1 MKDHI
6 LLEKA
11 FRYEEPLEVPNP
23 QDCFFNEARGYWIN
37 RQTNEVMML
46 MVGHPIPQSKKC
58 DRETGEDQ
66 KGE

>member
-6 LLEKA
+6 LIEKA
-11 FRYEEPLEVPNP
+11 HRYTEPTAVPVP
-23 QDCFFNEARGYWIN
+23 QNCVFQEQSGYWTN
-37 RQTNEVMML
+37 RLTNEVMML
-46 MVGHPIPQSKKC
+46 SNDPRLPQSKKC